1 MLRYEHEGETNSPFK
16 DRRLSYVI
24 SRVELQNILHD
35 SKYTRVSEMK
45 TIKRF
50 GESSQHTSYHLII
63 MRQALNLRGE
73 ATSEDDFVTF
83 LQHNS

>member
-1 MLRYEHEGETNSPFK
+1 MNMKVKLTRPLKTDGCHM
-16 DRRLSYVI
+16 SYL
-24 SRVELQNILHD
+24 VELQNILHD
-35 SKYTRVSEMK
+35 SKYSRVSEMK

-73 ATSEDDFVTF
+73 AASKDDFVTF